1 MKNETFSGTMESAY
15 GKTLETAIPF
25 SGNYNAYSSVDEVKA
40 ANDYPSDK
48 EIVDFRNAQRK
59 ATEVQKAR
67 TAALD
72 AAGIIKPT
80 LENDEQLRLR
90 GLYKILKAA
99 GKSHDEARTTAAAT
113 LNAEWADDYGSDE

>member
-1 MKNETFSGTMESAY
+1 MESAY
-15 GKTLETAIPF
+15 GKSLEKPISF
-25 SGNYNAYSSVDEVKA
+25 SGSFNAYTDIGEVRA
-40 ANDYPSDK
+40 ANDFPSDK

-80 LENDEQLRLR
+80 LENDAQLRLR
-90 GLYKILKAA
+90 GMYKILRAA
-99 GKSHDEARTTAAAT
+99 GKSHDEARSMAAAN
-113 LNAEWADDYGSDE
+113 LNEEWADDYGSDE